1 MSLRP
6 ENLKPGNVVQI
17 NSALSDYDVYFGGPD
32 KPLGALRSLLSDKID
47 AVPAGGSIDW
57 VTYYFRD
64 RPLAQKLIDAAARG
78 VKVTL
83 VLEGRPRIVKANQQV
98 ISILSGE
105 KGLGDGLRTIA
116 LPGVPSPPGIGWKP
130 QVHEKIY
137 CFSHPKPTALFG
149 SFNPSGDF
157 PEEDPAILWKIGNH
171 NVAHNALVETRDVRM
186 VDQLVG
192 HIRSLHRDGSSLYY
206 RFWGRSHSL
215 DFGHTVLHFWPRI
228 TGHPIER
235 FLDGFG
241 KGSRVRIAASH
252 IRFSRSVSRLIALSR
267 RGTHVEV
274 LSEFTSR
281 RVPLKTE
288 ERLRAAGV
296 RFERLG
302 QSQNVPMHLKLIL
315 AENDYGKWTVFG
327 SFNWTL
333 PSYLLN
339 HEIAA
344 VSSDPI
350 VFAKFDQ
357 RWNEL
362 RSD

>member
-1 MSLRP
+1 MTL
-6 ENLKPGNVVQI
+6 ENLEVGNEVRS
-17 NSALSDYDVYFGGPD
+17 NPARSDFEVHFGGPD
-32 KPLGALRSLLSDKID
+32 KHPGALRNLLLDRID

-64 RPLAQKLIDAAARG
+64 RPLARKLVEAAARG

-83 VLEGRPRIVKANQQV
+83 VLEGKPRIVTANQQV

-105 KGLGDGLRTIA
+105 KGLADGLRIIA
-116 LPGVPSPPGIGWKP
+116 LPGVPSPPGIAWKP
-130 QVHEKIY
+130 QLHEKIY
-137 CFSHPKPTALFG
+137 CFSHPQPTALFG

-157 PEEDPAILWKIGNH
+157 PEDDPAILLKIGDH
-171 NVAHNALVETRDVRM
+171 NVAHNSLVESRDVKM
-186 VDQLVG
+186 VDLLVE

-206 RFWGRSHSL
+206 RFWGRTHSV
-215 DFGHTVLHFWPRI
+215 DFGHTALHFWPGISR
-228 TGHPIER
+228 HPVEK
-235 FLDGFG
+235 FLEGFG

-252 IRFSRSVSRLIALSR
+252 IRYSRSVSRLIELSR
-267 RGTHVEV
+267 RGAHVEV
-274 LSEFTSR
+274 LSEFTDR

-288 ERLRAAGV
+288 QRLRAAGV
-296 RFERLG
+296 SFERLG
-302 QSQNVPMHLKLIL
+302 QSQDVPMHLKLVL
-315 AENDYGKWTVFG
+315 AESNTGRWAVFG

-344 VSSDPI
+344 VTSDEH
-350 VFAKFDQ
+350 VFTEFDR

-362 RSD
+362 RSC